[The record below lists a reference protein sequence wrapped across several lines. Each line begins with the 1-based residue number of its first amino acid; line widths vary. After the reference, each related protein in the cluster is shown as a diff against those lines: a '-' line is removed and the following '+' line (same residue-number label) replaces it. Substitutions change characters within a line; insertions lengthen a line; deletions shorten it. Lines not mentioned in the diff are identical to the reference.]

1 MPDKKT
7 SIEKVKAIVE
17 GNSNFFIDTTEELN
31 KCIKHISNLI
41 SDSYI
46 LYKNNSF
53 TSSAFLSIAIIE
65 EVGKVHMGIYIK
77 PSDSFIKKDKLRDHK
92 SKQIVGANYTIS
104 MSDRINKGISI
115 EKFEKIFE
123 LAYSG
128 KLKELREKAIYCDRE
143 NNDIIIPQD
152 TISQEFSRNMLL
164 FAIESFND
172 NLVGYTSY
180 SMEESKKTDILFE
193 NIAKL

>member
-7 SIEKVKAIVE
+7 SIEKVKELVE

-41 SDSYI
+41 SDAYI

-77 PSDSFIKKDKLRDHK
+77 PSDFFIKKDKLRDHK
-92 SKQIVGANYTIS
+92 SKQIVGANYIIS
-104 MSDRINKGISI
+104 MSERINKGVSI

-152 TISQEFSRNMLL
+152 TISQEFSRNILL
-164 FAIESFND
+164 FAIESFD
-172 NLVGYTSY
+172 ENLVGYTSY
-180 SMEESKKTDILFE
+180 SMEESKKTDLLFE
-193 NIAKL
+193 KIAKS

>member
-1 MPDKKT
+1 MPEKGI
-7 SIEKVKAIVE
+7 SIEKVKAILE
-17 GNSNFFIDTTEELN
+17 GKSNFSINSTEELN
-31 KCIKHISNLI
+31 KCIEHISSLI
-41 SDSYI
+41 SDAYI

-65 EVGKVHMGIYIK
+65 EVGKVHMGMYIK
-77 PSDSFIKKDKLRDHK
+77 SSDSYIKKDKLRDHM

-104 MSDRINKGISI
+104 MSDRILKAIST
-115 EKFEKIFE
+115 EKFEEIFE

-143 NNDIIIPQD
+143 NSQIKIPRDI
-152 TISQEFSRNMLL
+152 ISQEFSRNILL
-164 FAIESFND
+164 FAIESFDD

-180 SMEESKKTDILFE
+180 SIKESKKTDLLF
-193 NIAKL
+193 NKIAKS